1 MSKERL
7 VLGLDPA
14 KKYIPDCY
22 INDNRVDLISWGK
35 DIIKVCEPY
44 CLGVKLQSAYFENYG
59 LYGLECLSTLIFHIK
74 EKGLCVIMDGKRGDI
89 GSTSS
94 AYATAYLAS
103 KNEGGNSDFESDFLT
118 VNPLMGEDCLEP
130 FVETA
135 VSFNK
140 GLFVLL
146 ETSNPGADMILK
158 ERLLNNQQVNE
169 KIAHYINLKNNQF
182 KRSSVFGPIG
192 CVIGATN
199 PNGERWR
206 EKLPNS
212 IFLMPG
218 MGAQGGDWSN
228 IKACMTKD
236 GKGVWIPISRG
247 ITMPKNNSISNSEFL
262 EGVYKKVTNI
272 SNEMNRYLGN

>member
-1 MSKERL
+1 MSKEQL

-22 INDNRVDLISWGK
+22 INDNKVDLISWGM

-44 CLGVKLQSAYFENYG
+44 CVGVKLQSAYFENYG
-59 LYGLECLSTLIFHIK
+59 LYGLECLSKLITHIK
-74 EKGLCVIMDGKRGDI
+74 EIGLYVIMDAKRGDI

-94 AYATAYLAS
+94 AYASAYLAT
-103 KNEGGNSDFESDFLT
+103 KNEGENSDFESDYLT
-118 VNPLMGEDCLEP
+118 VNPLMGEDCLDP
-130 FVETA
+130 FIEAA
-135 VSFNK
+135 VNYNK

-146 ETSNPGADMILK
+146 ETSNSGAEMLLK
-158 ERLLNNQQVNE
+158 QRLFNNKKVNE
-169 KIAHYINLKNNQF
+169 KIADYINLKNDQF
-182 KRSSVFGPIG
+182 KGGSDFGPVG

-199 PNGERWR
+199 PNGKFWR
-206 EKLPNS
+206 EKLPNT

-236 GKGVWIPISRG
+236 GNGVWIPISRG
-247 ITMPKNNSISNSEFL
+247 ITMPDKNGISQDEFL
-262 EGVYKKVTNI
+262 NLVSKKVVNI
-272 SNEMNRYLGN
+272 SKEMKLYLNN